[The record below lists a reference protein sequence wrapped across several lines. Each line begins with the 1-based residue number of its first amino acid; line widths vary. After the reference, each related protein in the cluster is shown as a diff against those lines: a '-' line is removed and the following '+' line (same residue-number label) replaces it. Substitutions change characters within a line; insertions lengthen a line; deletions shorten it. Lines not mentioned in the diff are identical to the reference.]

1 MSRGTT
7 GTCAS
12 VVNKS
17 RKFLPVVD
25 ADLSKLQSSNTPK
38 YGKSL
43 RDRNIFLKPNLL
55 NLNIIIMITVYYAD
69 GQN

>member
-38 YGKSL
+38 YEKSL
-43 RDRNIFLKPNLL
+43 RDRNIFLKTESVEFEYN
-55 NLNIIIMITVYYAD
+55 YYD
-69 GQN
+69 YCILH